1 MCYIH
6 YMGQKKRRKPLV
18 WGSLLFAST
27 KIINFSRE
35 MQIALT
41 FRNVLRNVKR
51 RVLHTLGLWMCYI
64 TRRAFLWLENSL
76 GLPLWKLLRIPQKSF
91 PFHKI
96 RSKVVA
102 SKKFFVSLW
111 FNFMEGIFR
120 KISLWCVFGY
130 RAVGSCFS

>member
-1 MCYIH
+1 
-6 YMGQKKRRKPLV
+6 
-18 WGSLLFAST
+18 
-27 KIINFSRE
+27 

-51 RVLHTLGLWMCYI
+51 RVLHTPGLWMCYI
-64 TRRAFLWLENSL
+64 TRRAFCGWKIPSAS
-76 GLPLWKLLRIPQKSF
+76 LWKLLRIPQKSF

-111 FNFMEGIFR
+111 FNFMEGRFR